1 MINMNDIKDKLKL
14 NSLFLPFYLAVFF
27 LLASC
32 ARMGQPDGG
41 FPKELQSYV
50 LKGQEPITVRP

>member
-14 NSLFLPFYLAVFF
+14 KSLFLPFYLAVFF

-32 ARMGQPDGG
+32 ARMG
-41 FPKELQSYV
+41 
-50 LKGQEPITVRP
+50 